1 MKVDELKSISVEA
14 LDDLK
19 AKDIVVI
26 DVRDKS
32 SVTDI
37 MIIATG
43 TSQRQVKSLANNVSM
58 KAKEA
63 GVLPLG
69 IEGADAGEWVLV
81 DLGDVV
87 VHVMLE
93 QVRRFYQLE
102 NLWSVSV
109 SDDSEDDK

>member
-1 MKVDELKSISVEA
+1 MKVDELKSMSVDA

-26 DVRDKS
+26 DVSNRS

-58 KAKEA
+58 KAKDA
-63 GVLPLG
+63 GILPLG
-69 IEGADAGEWVLV
+69 VEGADVGEWVLV

-102 NLWSVSV
+102 NLWSA
-109 SDDSEDDK
+109 SETDEPKDDK